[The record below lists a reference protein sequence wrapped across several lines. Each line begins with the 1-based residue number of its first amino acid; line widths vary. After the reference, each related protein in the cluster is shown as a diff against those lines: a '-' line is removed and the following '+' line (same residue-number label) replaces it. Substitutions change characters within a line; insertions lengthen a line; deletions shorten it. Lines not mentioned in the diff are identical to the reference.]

1 MNPLD
6 ELRDIHLPEAVNWW
20 PLAIGWW
27 ILAALL
33 LVSLCFFWFRYNRTK
48 KQREMVN
55 HAMESLQ
62 QLEADTELD
71 SQEWLQAL
79 SGLLRRIVINL
90 HGRQSTAGLVG
101 KQWLSYLDTHS
112 KKNDFSEGAGKIL
125 ATQPYQEVANYDRKA
140 LSGLVR
146 QWVKSQVKVGKSNA

>member
-33 LVSLCFFWFRYNRTK
+33 LVFLCFFWFRYNRTK

-71 SQEWLQAL
+71 SQQWLQAL

-101 KQWLSYLDTHS
+101 KQWLSYLDRHS
-112 KKNDFSEGAGKIL
+112 KKNDFSEGVGKIL
-125 ATQPYQEVANYDRKA
+125 ATQPYQEVANYDREG
-140 LSGLVR
+140 LSKLLR
-146 QWVKSQVKVGKSNA
+146 QWLKLQAKVGKSNA

>member
-6 ELRDIHLPEAVNWW
+6 ELRDIHLPQAINWW

-27 ILAALL
+27 LL
-33 LVSLCFFWFRYNRTK
+33 IGLFLSLIFFFWYRYNRTK

-55 HAMESLQ
+55 YAIESLQ
-62 QLEADTELD
+62 ELEADTELD

-101 KQWLSYLDTHS
+101 NQWLSYLDRHN
-112 KKNDFSEGAGKIL
+112 KKKDFSEGMGKIL

-146 QWVKSQVKVGKSNA
+146 QWVKSQAKVGKSNA